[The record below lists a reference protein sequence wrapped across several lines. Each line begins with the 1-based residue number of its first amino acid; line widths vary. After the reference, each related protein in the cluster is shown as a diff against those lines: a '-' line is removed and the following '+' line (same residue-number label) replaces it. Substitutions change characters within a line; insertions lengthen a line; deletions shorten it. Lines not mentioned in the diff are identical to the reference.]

1 MGSIDLNSLVE
12 LIGGVDLLD
21 REEKRSAESDCCR
34 KGGEKG
40 GVPRGVE

>member
-21 REEKRSAESDCCR
+21 REEKSAESDCCR